1 MTDSSFCTREKLRFC
16 RTGLCQHPA
25 VTAGDSITSW
35 GATEHLNHPHLL
47 INHWLRYRRSAKSEE
62 YRWLHLWNI
71 WAFLLGNAW
80 AAQILWRQSM
90 VICRLD
96 VQLWFFSFDGCH
108 DLSFG
113 QSYTHTHSFTHS
125 QGGINQNRI
134 LPVCLDERWQR
145 KDLAALIKV
154 VIMHALWLKGQSPRL
169 LITKT
174 NNRVS
179 ITQI

>member
-1 MTDSSFCTREKLRFC
+1 MYSKTWWLTVVSVPEKIRFC

-25 VTAGDSITSW
+25 VTAGDTITSW
-35 GATEHLNHPHLL
+35 RATERLNHPHLL
-47 INHWLRYRRSAKSEE
+47 INHWLMYRRREK
-62 YRWLHLWNI
+62 RWLHLWNI
-71 WAFLLGNAW
+71 KPGEMLE
-80 AAQILWRQSM
+80 LWRRSM
-90 VICRLD
+90 VICRLN
-96 VQLWFFSFDGCH
+96 VQLWVSHSFDSCH

-125 QGGINQNRI
+125 RGGINQNRI

-154 VIMHALWLKGQSPRL
+154 VIMHALWLKGQSLRL

-179 ITQI
+179 IVQI